1 MKDEEQNKQTQQDV
15 NRGENDMKRQE
26 SHQPRDQKQNRYCQ
40 PHVQP
45 LLRAQRCRLCSQS
58 DVKANA
64 GFASTRVPHNLD

>member
-45 LLRAQRCRLCSQS
+45 LFERREVGSASES
-58 DVKANA
+58 DGKANA